1 MPYLVFILISLAA
14 GGLSAI
20 AVMRGLPAYERL
32 AKPPLTPPSAESGL
46 GHFVYSHGR
55 RGGAG
60 LADPR
65 EGARRGACALRPSA
79 RHLLWS
85 VWFFA
90 LGLRLFA
97 FVWLLA
103 LAAAV
108 GLMIRAYYKI
118 DRPAAW
124 LQVPYLAWSV
134 FAAYLNFGVWLL
146 NR

>member
-1 MPYLVFILISLAA
+1 M
-14 GGLSAI
+14 
-20 AVMRGLPAYERL
+20 
-32 AKPPLTPPSAESGL
+32 
-46 GHFVYSHGR
+46 
-55 RGGAG
+55 
-60 LADPR
+60 
-65 EGARRGACALRPSA
+65 
-79 RHLLWS
+79 
-85 VWFFA
+85 WFFA

-108 GLMIRAYYKI
+108 GLMIRAYFKI

-134 FAAYLNFGVWLL
+134 FAAYLNLGVWLL